1 MILSQP
7 QESSTQNGI
16 GNFFHS
22 SYKVDQKKG
31 IPVLVEKNSLS
42 HILNKLE
49 MVDIPGKP
57 HVESYLRDQYRRNLR
72 ITTIRNSLLAIVSF
86 LFLVKQNGKT
96 HLEEIARGDL
106 GAFIEHEQDRG
117 LKPATV
123 RNRLDNLK
131 AFIRYLIRKEV
142 VSAELLS
149 KK

>member
-86 LFLVKQNGKT
+86 LFLVKQNG
-96 HLEEIARGDL
+96 ENASG
-106 GAFIEHEQDRG
+106 
-117 LKPATV
+117 
-123 RNRLDNLK
+123 RNCQRRSGC
-131 AFIRYLIRKEV
+131 FYRT
-142 VSAELLS
+142 
-149 KK
+149 